1 LLNNGLKTTD
11 KVFLMSLTQIK
22 DKIEGLHRPYQ
33 VQILRI
39 LKKHNV
45 YINENRNGVFFNLA
59 KLDDATLADIDKYL
73 LYVDQQIDFL
83 SEHEKQKDL
92 YKENYFKNVDHN
104 ITINKDLVL

>member
-1 LLNNGLKTTD
+1 
-11 KVFLMSLTQIK
+11 
-22 DKIEGLHRPYQ
+22 
-33 VQILRI
+33 
-39 LKKHNV
+39 
-45 YINENRNGVFFNLA
+45 LA